1 MEFKEQMELPE
12 VTGLT
17 MQLINQMAKHYLEA
31 GHADPVLYHTLKL
44 AGELADQYRECA
56 LKEEAPEG
64 IVESIGELANQIHLQ
79 AMEVGAIC
87 REIIE
92 ENGLDPEILGSV
104 RTEITHHPAC
114 ECGECREH

>member
-12 VTGLT
+12 VTGLSI
-17 MQLINQMAKHYLEA
+17 QLLNQMAKHYLNA

-44 AGELADQYRECA
+44 AGELADHYKECA
-56 LKEEAPEG
+56 VREEAPEG
-64 IVESIGELANQIHLQ
+64 LIESIGELANDIHLQ

-92 ENGLDPEILGSV
+92 ENGLDPELLNNI

-114 ECGECREH
+114 ECGECRD